1 MQKIREY
8 IIPDY
13 DIFKQWRP
21 EQHFQ
26 RIDKYSN
33 YLQNEGRIETW
44 EEVVARTVDTLRYL
58 SNDKLNFEDYQEMF
72 TLIYTLE
79 VLPSMRL
86 LSMSQRAIERCNT
99 VIYNCSYGLG
109 DTLQAIAEAQYLSMS
124 GCGVSWSVERKNVD
138 KIPAIKRQ
146 TGMMFYH
153 VVEDSQIGW
162 AKATEELLKQISKG
176 NNVTFDYS
184 RIRPSGTPLKTK
196 GGYASGPDILIETHN
211 FIRKT
216 MLNAQGRKL
225 TPLEMHDMF
234 CYALE
239 SGVSGG
245 VRRCLS
251 DETLVLT
258 NNGMVKIKDIN
269 IGDLAWTPEGYK
281 EITNVFE
288 QGKQL
293 VSKLILANGTTVEA
307 TENHRFAVLNDDNSI
322 AWKHVYEIKKG
333 DKLFLNGTLA
343 TSGKHIEINID
354 KPGDFSKKITQLT
367 KDYIEIDTDFAWI
380 FGKFMADGT
389 ILSRS
394 KNGVRF
400 NRGISFATHTNESV
414 QRERIEKYFT
424 QFGVNISH
432 KKANDGEYYH
442 TNIVNGQIGR
452 TFGDWKQPNTNIKIP
467 HFIKESTADV
477 RSAFLAGLAD
487 GDGCLHTKNV
497 VVISTV
503 YDTLRN
509 DVIDLYTS
517 LGIVVHSK
525 TTKRINGWKNIHTVT
540 IKGLSNK
547 KNFVNVLTPFT
558 TKSIYDTKL
567 NMYDYNFNGMLLSN
581 MTDKRLIPVEVTQI
595 NRDFRT
601 TETFDIEVSDVH
613 CFFANGILS
622 HNSAGM
628 CIFDTDEK
636 DILTC
641 KYDGFW
647 NHPEHKVRAN
657 ANNSAVWGDNLSKDD
672 IFDLTKQLFST
683 GVGEPGLFKRGN
695 AIKTSPEWRN
705 FIHPEHIGTNPS
717 LRKGTRILTDNG
729 IVPIEELQ
737 DKNFFVRNLNGEW
750 SAATCFL
757 SGNNKQLYKITL
769 QGGIEYYCTAE
780 HKWPVL
786 KNGQYQKTET
796 TDILVGDILPENT
809 ESMNF
814 GNKGTYNEGFFIG
827 WLYGDGWIT
836 QRKDND
842 KQQIGMIVSE
852 ADKDNGIIEKLD
864 LTLRNFSRVQFL
876 KRQKNTLAWYEFNT
890 QNKELNDFL
899 TDFSVS
905 KKDNGLPNIVW
916 NDASKDFIFGLL
928 DGLISSDGCVN
939 KDGSI
944 DIVTKHPKLAKDLL
958 ELLGFLGI
966 RTNLYKRSI
975 CQTKICDKIYNDET
989 IFNTYAVTL
998 VANTLPNDFILTHE
1012 TKNEKLI
1019 VQKGKKQKRSRT
1031 RQVISIEKTDLFE
1044 DVWDIT
1050 VFDNTHC
1057 FALANIITGNC
1068 GEIYLQAIPVD
1079 SEYIK
1084 GGGWQFCNLS
1094 TIVARHDDN
1103 FESLRHKT
1111 KYATLIGD
1119 IQSLATNFE
1128 FLRPGTKKICE
1139 IERLLGVNLI
1149 GYAVSPFIRNNP
1161 DKVKELREYTYEID
1175 RSFSGLFN
1183 VNPSAALTAVK
1194 PSGNTQ
1200 VFAYTAPGANP
1211 IHATKQLRNVTVNK
1225 QSAMHLFLEAQSVP
1239 RHDYPGRDYASMFS
1253 FPIEYHSDSVTLED
1267 CNAIEQLEIWKFH
1280 KLNWTDHNPSISITY
1295 LPEEI
1300 TPIRKWLYE
1309 NQNIIGGLA
1318 FFPKFESSYELLPIV
1333 TMTDEKYAEFIKDYP
1348 TIAWEN
1354 YKFYEQAVDDRQ
1366 QVAECAGGVCLIV

>member
-1 MQKIREY
+1 MIQTIRDY
-8 IIPDY
+8 AIPDY
-13 DIFKQWRP
+13 NIFEKWRP

-33 YLQNEGRIETW
+33 YLNDEGRLETW
-44 EEVVARTVDTLRYL
+44 DEVVARATDILRYL
-58 SNDKLNFEDYQEMF
+58 SKDKLPFSEYQEIF
-72 TLIYTLE
+72 NLIYTLE
-79 VLPSMRL
+79 ILPSMRL
-86 LSMSQRAIERCNT
+86 LSMSQRAVERCNT
-99 VIYNCSYGLG
+99 VLYNCTYGLG

-124 GCGVSWSVERKNVD
+124 GCGVSWSVERKNVN
-138 KIPAIKRQ
+138 KIPAIKNQ

-153 VVEDSQIGW
+153 VVDDTQIGW
-162 AKATEELLKQISKG
+162 AKATAELLKQLAKG
-176 NNVTFDYS
+176 NDVTFDYS
-184 RIRPSGTPLKTK
+184 RIRAAGTPLKTK
-196 GGYASGPDILIETHN
+196 GGFASGPGILIQTHD
-211 FIRKT
+211 FIRRTLK
-216 MLNAQGRKL
+216 NAQGRKL

-251 DETLVLT
+251 EDTLVLT

-322 AWKHVYEIKKG
+322 VWKHVYEIKKG
-333 DKLFLNGTLA
+333 DKLFLNGVLA

-400 NRGISFATHTNESV
+400 NRGISFATHTSESV

-424 QFGVNISH
+424 QFGVNVSH

-581 MTDKRLIPVEVTQI
+581 RTDKRLIPVEVMQI
-595 NRDFRT
+595 NRNFRT

-657 ANNSAVWGDNLSKDD
+657 ANNSAVWGENLSQED
-672 IFDLTKQLFST
+672 INELTEQLFST
-683 GVGEPGLFKRGN
+683 GTGEPGVLKRDN
-695 AIKTSPEWRN
+695 FIKTSPSWRQW
-705 FIHPEHIGTNPS
+705 IHPESSGVNPCS
-717 LRKGTRILTDNG
+717 E
-729 IVPIEELQ
+729 IV
-737 DKNFFVRNLNGEW
+737 
-750 SAATCFL
+750 
-757 SGNNKQLYKITL
+757 
-769 QGGIEYYCTAE
+769 
-780 HKWPVL
+780 
-786 KNGQYQKTET
+786 
-796 TDILVGDILPENT
+796 
-809 ESMNF
+809 
-814 GNKGTYNEGFFIG
+814 
-827 WLYGDGWIT
+827 
-836 QRKDND
+836 
-842 KQQIGMIVSE
+842 
-852 ADKDNGIIEKLD
+852 
-864 LTLRNFSRVQFL
+864 
-876 KRQKNTLAWYEFNT
+876 
-890 QNKELNDFL
+890 
-899 TDFSVS
+899 
-905 KKDNGLPNIVW
+905 
-916 NDASKDFIFGLL
+916 
-928 DGLISSDGCVN
+928 
-939 KDGSI
+939 
-944 DIVTKHPKLAKDLL
+944 
-958 ELLGFLGI
+958 
-966 RTNLYKRSI
+966 
-975 CQTKICDKIYNDET
+975 
-989 IFNTYAVTL
+989 
-998 VANTLPNDFILTHE
+998 
-1012 TKNEKLI
+1012 
-1019 VQKGKKQKRSRT
+1019 
-1031 RQVISIEKTDLFE
+1031 
-1044 DVWDIT
+1044 
-1050 VFDNTHC
+1050 
-1057 FALANIITGNC
+1057 
-1068 GEIYLQAIPVD
+1068 LQAIPVD
-1079 SEYIK
+1079 SEHIK

-1094 TIVARHDDN
+1094 TVVARHEDN
-1103 FESLRHKT
+1103 YETLRHKT

-1119 IQSLATNFE
+1119 IQSLATNFD
-1128 FLRPGTKKICE
+1128 FLREGTKTICDQ
-1139 IERLLGVNLI
+1139 ERLLGVNLI
-1149 GYAVSPFIRNNP
+1149 GHAVSPYVRDNSPEI
-1161 DKVKELREYTYEID
+1161 EALRDYTVEID
-1175 RSFSGLFN
+1175 LQFAKQFN
-1183 VNPSAALTAVK
+1183 VPRSAAITSAK

-1200 VFAYTAPGANP
+1200 VLCYTSPGANP
-1211 IHATKQLRNVTVNK
+1211 IHAIKQIRNVTVNRN
-1225 QSAMHLFLEAQSVP
+1225 SAMHYFLEAQGVP
-1239 RHDYPGRDYASMFS
+1239 RNDYPGRDYASMFS
-1253 FPIEYHSDSVTLED
+1253 FPIEYPEDSVTLD
-1267 CNAIEQLEIWKFH
+1267 TCSSIDQLNIWKYH
-1280 KLNWTDHNPSISITY
+1280 KLHWTHHNPSISITY
-1295 LPEEI
+1295 EPHEI
-1300 TPIRKWLYE
+1300 ENIREWLYD
-1309 NQNIIGGLA
+1309 NQEIIGGLA
-1318 FFPKFESSYELLPIV
+1318 FFPKYESTYELLPIATV
-1333 TMTDEKYAEFIKDYP
+1333 SDDRFAEIMSVFPEIN
-1348 TIAWEN
+1348 WES
-1354 YKFYEQAVDDRQ
+1354 YRMYENAYDDRQ
-1366 QVAECAGGVCLIV
+1366 AVAECAGGACLVV